1 MAHRPV
7 VVGVGGD
14 GSGAHAAMTA
24 ARVANLIGSP
34 LVIVFGYESS
44 PMGPRGGPLEAEIT
58 AIGEEAIA
66 AVRADIALQYPE
78 LMVEV
83 EMVNERPTESLIQ
96 VAIERD
102 AEVIA
107 VGHGGRGPM
116 TGALLGSTA
125 YEVVHRSPVPVLVVP
140 DAVDPDDE

>member
-1 MAHRPV
+1 MARPV

-14 GSGAHAAMTA
+14 GSGTYAAMTA
-24 ARVANLIGSP
+24 ARVAHTMGST

-58 AIGEEAIA
+58 AIGEEATA
-66 AVRADIALQYPE
+66 EVRAEIAERYPD
-78 LMVEV
+78 LLVEV

-116 TGALLGSTA
+116 AGALLGSTA
-125 YEVVHRSPVPVLVVP
+125 YEVVHRSPIPVLVVP
-140 DAVDPDDE
+140 DATDPD

>member
-1 MAHRPV
+1 MARPV

-14 GSGAHAAMTA
+14 GSGTHAAMTA
-24 ARVANLIGSP
+24 ARVANMMDSP

-44 PMGPRGGPLEAEIT
+44 PMGPRGGPLEAEVS
-58 AIGEEAIA
+58 AIGEEATA
-66 AVRADIALQYPE
+66 DVRAEIALLYPD
-78 LMVEV
+78 LVVDV

-116 TGALLGSTA
+116 AGALLGSTA
-125 YEVVHRSPVPVLVVP
+125 YEVVHRSPVPVLVIP
-140 DAVDPDDE
+140 GDIDSDEE